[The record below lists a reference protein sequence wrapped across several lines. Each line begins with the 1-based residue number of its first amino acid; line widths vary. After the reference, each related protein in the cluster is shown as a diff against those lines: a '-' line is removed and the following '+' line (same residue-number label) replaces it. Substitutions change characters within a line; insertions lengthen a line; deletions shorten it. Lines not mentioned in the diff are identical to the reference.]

1 MVATILSHSE
11 VEVKLTQNIAALILA
26 HDTYFV
32 NRPSALR
39 PSALTSIRIG
49 HLGKSP
55 VTLRV
60 VGPFVEA
67 LNPRGQHLW
76 AVRAN
81 IPFDQL
87 LALVDQAYCAKQ
99 RGDLRP
105 ETREIVAL
113 SVAEAEKQ
121 LPGDGW
127 LLVWSHAPQ
136 PATYWRVFRFVRGL
150 VVA

>member
-1 MVATILSHSE
+1 MVATIVTHSE
-11 VEVKLTQNIAALILA
+11 AEVKLTQTIAALILA

-32 NRPSALR
+32 NHPSAAR
-39 PSALTSIRIG
+39 PDTPIGVRIG

-67 LNPRGQHLW
+67 LNARGQHLW

-150 VVA
+150 AVA